1 MSRTYR
7 YDPDSDPE
15 CGQDFWE
22 ADGKPEAESGDFSRR
37 RSAVR
42 HGEYDFRLA
51 SAPSV
56 MTVEWAL
63 MKMQPRVNW
72 VTEGLVRDKIIPQHE
87 REDMISK
94 LNVVVAQA
102 FPYYSPGR
110 KSGDGRRASVATYL
124 RRAID
129 NAVNDEIKARYRY
142 KRAGGNA
149 PMAPGSDGAGES
161 PDALGLDEVNAFH
174 NWLKVRSQ
182 VELRMDMATV
192 RDILDTL
199 ELKRCFDLKIEGWH
213 NNEVAEILSRE
224 FGWEINPERVRKTL
238 LKHIQKV
245 LVDCGYAPAEAQGKK
260 AEK

>member
-15 CGQDFWE
+15 CEKDLWE
-22 ADGKPEAESGDFSRR
+22 ADGKPDEETKCFSSA

-72 VTEGLVRDKIIPQHE
+72 VTEGLVRDKIIPPHE

-102 FPYYSPGR
+102 FPYYSPSR

-142 KRAGGNA
+142 KRAGVNA
-149 PMAPGSDGAGES
+149 QMAPGSDGAGES

-182 VELRMDMATV
+182 VELKMDMETIRADMDS
-192 RDILDTL
+192 DIDR
-199 ELKRCFDLKIEGWH
+199 RCFDLKLAGFTFEEIAREISQMLEANVTRHYVEKGVMSRIRKLLAAYGYGPH
-213 NNEVAEILSRE
+213 GAER
-224 FGWEINPERVRKTL
+224 
-238 LKHIQKV
+238 
-245 LVDCGYAPAEAQGKK
+245 
-260 AEK
+260 